1 MNRNLLI
8 NIKKGL
14 QRELIATLQKQ
25 RRILIVTTKNNNSIV
40 KPPKC
45 CGNGCPIVVS
55 NIAHFLKYRLSVTI
69 PGCSCTINKFRTTI
83 CFITL

>member
-25 RRILIVTTKNNNSIV
+25 RRILIVNKKNNNSIV

-45 CGNGCPIVVS
+45 CGNGCP
-55 NIAHFLKYRLSVTI
+55 NC
-69 PGCSCTINKFRTTI
+69 GQ
-83 CFITL
+83 